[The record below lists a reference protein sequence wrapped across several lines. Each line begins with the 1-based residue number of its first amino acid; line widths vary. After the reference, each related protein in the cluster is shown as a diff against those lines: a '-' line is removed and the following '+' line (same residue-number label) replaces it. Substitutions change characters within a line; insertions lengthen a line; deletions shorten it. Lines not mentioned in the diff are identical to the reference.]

1 MATEDKEKTT
11 ESNESGCCSSSKGNV
26 AGVSSGVYGLAF
38 IGALVYYIQ
47 HADTF
52 VMGLY
57 GLIKAML
64 WPAFVIYKLL
74 EYLKM

>member
-1 MATEDKEKTT
+1 MASDNKENTRENK
-11 ESNESGCCSSSKGNV
+11 EPGCCNSSKGNV

-47 HADTF
+47 HAETF
-52 VMGLY
+52 AMGLY
-57 GLIKAML
+57 GFVKAML
-64 WPAFVIYKLL
+64 WPAFVIYRLL